1 MTRAEEDANHVES
14 ARTKR
19 LNDYH
24 EALVPMKLGH
34 VDDIV
39 HESTDERF
47 EAMTGR
53 PVPLVPPPRATKRE
67 RDAALR
73 EVAIAMEF

>member
-1 MTRAEEDANHVES
+1 
-14 ARTKR
+14 
-19 LNDYH
+19 
-24 EALVPMKLGH
+24 MKLGH